1 MEGKDLKLMR
11 YFIVDDDAGIR
22 SMLTD
27 IIEDEALGDIAGE
40 AEDGAHVHAELL
52 ELHKVDVLLIDLL
65 MPQQDGIETVRAL
78 AGKFKG
84 KIVMIS
90 QIESKHMIGEAYS
103 LGIEYYI
110 TKPINRLE
118 ILSVLRLV
126 EERLRM
132 QQSIADIQRTLQGL
146 SGLQAGERKR
156 AHEPDKTIATAGHFL
171 LSEMGM
177 IGEAGSRDLLDMLEY
192 LELLETDE
200 HKLSP
205 YTFPSLKDI
214 FQNVAQRKLGQD
226 ATAADVTKEV
236 KAAEQRVR
244 RAIFQTLSHVV
255 SLGLTDYTH
264 PKFEN
269 YASKFFDFTEIR
281 KKMLELQ
288 NNVEPSLSQTRI
300 NTKKFVQVLYLE
312 AKRMLH

>member
-1 MEGKDLKLMR
+1 MR
-11 YFIVDDDAGIR
+11 YFIVDDDPGVR
-22 SMLTD
+22 SMLMD
-27 IIEDEALGDIAGE
+27 IIEDEGLGEIAGE
-40 AEDGAHVHAELL
+40 AEDGAHIHAELL

-65 MPQQDGIETVRAL
+65 MPQRDGIQTIRAL
-78 AGKFKG
+78 EGRFDG

-90 QIESKHMIGEAYS
+90 QIESKNMIGEAYS

-126 EERLRM
+126 DERLRM

-146 SGLQAGERKR
+146 SRLQSSER
-156 AHEPDKTIATAGHFL
+156 ASTPAPDKTITTAGHFL

-192 LELLETDE
+192 LEQIETEE

-214 FQNVAQRKLGQD
+214 FQNVAIRKLGSD
-226 ATAADVTKEV
+226 ASPAEVTKEIG
-236 KAAEQRVR
+236 
-244 RAIFQTLSHVV
+244 RAHV
-255 SLGLTDYTH
+255 
-264 PKFEN
+264 
-269 YASKFFDFTEIR
+269 
-281 KKMLELQ
+281 
-288 NNVEPSLSQTRI
+288 
-300 NTKKFVQVLYLE
+300 
-312 AKRMLH
+312 

>member
-1 MEGKDLKLMR
+1 MR
-11 YFIVDDDAGIR
+11 YFIVDDDPGVR
-22 SMLTD
+22 SMLMD
-27 IIEDEALGDIAGE
+27 IIEDEGLGEIAGE
-40 AEDGAHVHAELL
+40 AEDGAHIHAELL
-52 ELHKVDVLLIDLL
+52 ELQKVDVLLIDLL
-65 MPQQDGIETVRAL
+65 MPHRDGIQTIRAL
-78 AGKFKG
+78 EGRFEG

-90 QIESKHMIGEAYS
+90 QIESKSMIGEAYS

-126 EERLRM
+126 DERLRM
-132 QQSIADIQRTLQGL
+132 QQSIQDIQRTLQGL
-146 SGLQAGERKR
+146 TGLPSAGRH
-156 AHEPDKTIATAGHFL
+156 AASVPSKTIATAGHFL

-177 IGEAGSRDLLDMLEY
+177 IGEAGSKDLLDMLEY
-192 LELLETDE
+192 LEQIETEDQT
-200 HKLSP
+200 LSP
-205 YTFPSLKDI
+205 YMFPSLKDI
-214 FQNVAQRKLGQD
+214 FQNIAVRKLGTD
-226 ATAADVTKEV
+226 ASATEITKEV
-236 KAAEQRVR
+236 KASEQRVR

-300 NTKKFVQVLYLE
+300 NTKKFVQVLYME
-312 AKRMLH
+312 AKRLLH

>member
-1 MEGKDLKLMR
+1 MTDMR
-11 YFIVDDDAGIR
+11 YFIVDDDPGVR
-22 SMLTD
+22 SMLMD
-27 IIEDEALGDIAGE
+27 IIEDEGLGDIAGE
-40 AEDGAHVHAELL
+40 AEDGAHIHAELL

-65 MPQQDGIETVRAL
+65 MPQRDGIQTVRAL
-78 AGKFKG
+78 EGRFEG

-90 QIESKHMIGEAYS
+90 QIESKNMIGEAYS

-126 EERLRM
+126 SERLRM

-146 SGLQAGERKR
+146 SGLNSTERAG
-156 AHEPDKTIATAGHFL
+156 APVPDKTITTAGHFL

-192 LELLETDE
+192 LEQVETDE

-214 FQNVAQRKLGQD
+214 FQNVALRKLGED
-226 ATAADVTKEV
+226 ASLAEVNKEI
-236 KAAEQRVR
+236 KASEQRVR

-312 AKRMLH
+312 AKRLLH

>member
-1 MEGKDLKLMR
+1 M
-11 YFIVDDDAGIR
+11 R
-22 SMLTD
+22 SMLMD
-27 IIEDEALGDIAGE
+27 IIEDEGLGEIAGE
-40 AEDGAHVHAELL
+40 AEDGAHIYAELL

-65 MPQQDGIETVRAL
+65 MPHQDGIQTVRAL
-78 AGKFKG
+78 EGKFKG

-90 QIESKHMIGEAYS
+90 QIESKNMIGEAYS

-146 SGLQAGERKR
+146 SILQTGERKQTQ
-156 AHEPDKTIATAGHFL
+156 APDKSIATAGHFL

-192 LELLETDE
+192 LEQVETEE
-200 HKLSP
+200 HKLST

-214 FQNVAQRKLGQD
+214 FQNVAQRKLGHD
-226 ATAADVTKEV
+226 ASAADVTKEV
-236 KAAEQRVR
+236 KASEQRVR

>member
-1 MEGKDLKLMR
+1 
-11 YFIVDDDAGIR
+11 
-22 SMLTD
+22 
-27 IIEDEALGDIAGE
+27 
-40 AEDGAHVHAELL
+40 L

-65 MPQQDGIETVRAL
+65 MPQRDGIQTIRAL
-78 AGKFKG
+78 EGRFDG
-84 KIVMIS
+84 RIVMIS
-90 QIESKHMIGEAYS
+90 QIESKNMIGEAYS

-126 EERLRM
+126 DERLRM
-132 QQSIADIQRTLQGL
+132 QQSIADIQCTLQGL
-146 SGLQAGERKR
+146 SRLQSSER
-156 AHEPDKTIATAGHFL
+156 ASTPAPDKTITTAGHFL

-192 LELLETDE
+192 LEQIETEE

-214 FQNVAQRKLGQD
+214 FQNVAIRKLGSD
-226 ATAADVTKEV
+226 ATSAEITKEI
-236 KAAEQRVR
+236 KASEQRVR

-312 AKRMLH
+312 AKRLLH

>member
-1 MEGKDLKLMR
+1 MR
-11 YFIVDDDAGIR
+11 YFIVDDDPGVR
-22 SMLTD
+22 SMLMD
-27 IIEDEALGDIAGE
+27 IIEDEGLGEIAGE
-40 AEDGAHVHAELL
+40 AEDGAHIHAELL
-52 ELHKVDVLLIDLL
+52 ELQKVDVLLIDLL
-65 MPQQDGIETVRAL
+65 MPHRDGIQTIRAL
-78 AGKFKG
+78 EGRFEG

-90 QIESKHMIGEAYS
+90 QIESKSMIGEAYS

-126 EERLRM
+126 DERLRM
-132 QQSIADIQRTLQGL
+132 QQSIQDIQRTLQGL
-146 SGLQAGERKR
+146 TGLPSAGRH
-156 AHEPDKTIATAGHFL
+156 AASVPSKTIATAGHFL

-177 IGEAGSRDLLDMLEY
+177 IGEAGSKDLLDMLKY
-192 LELLETDE
+192 LEQIETEDQT
-200 HKLSP
+200 LSP
-205 YTFPSLKDI
+205 YMFPSLKDI
-214 FQNVAQRKLGQD
+214 FQNIAVRKLGTD
-226 ATAADVTKEV
+226 ASATEITKEV
-236 KAAEQRVR
+236 KASEQRVR

-300 NTKKFVQVLYLE
+300 NTKKFVQVLYME
-312 AKRMLH
+312 AKRLLH

>member
-1 MEGKDLKLMR
+1 MTDMR
-11 YFIVDDDAGIR
+11 YFIVDDDPGVR
-22 SMLTD
+22 SMLMD
-27 IIEDEALGDIAGE
+27 IIEDEGLGDIAGE
-40 AEDGAHVHAELL
+40 AEDGAHIHAELL

-65 MPQQDGIETVRAL
+65 MPQRDGIQTVRAL
-78 AGKFKG
+78 EGRFEG

-90 QIESKHMIGEAYS
+90 QIESKNMIGEAYS

-126 EERLRM
+126 SERLRM

-146 SGLQAGERKR
+146 SSLNSIERT
-156 AHEPDKTIATAGHFL
+156 AAPVPDKTITTAGHFL

-192 LELLETDE
+192 LEQVETDE

-214 FQNVAQRKLGQD
+214 FQNVAIRKLGRRLSRRGEQGDQGIGTTCSQGHLPD
-226 ATAADVTKEV
+226 AEPCGFSGINRLYTSQVRELCIQIFRFHRNSQENAGAAKQCGAFLVPD
-236 KAAEQRVR
+236 
-244 RAIFQTLSHVV
+244 
-255 SLGLTDYTH
+255 TH
-264 PKFEN
+264 
-269 YASKFFDFTEIR
+269 
-281 KKMLELQ
+281 
-288 NNVEPSLSQTRI
+288 
-300 NTKKFVQVLYLE
+300 
-312 AKRMLH
+312 

>member
-1 MEGKDLKLMR
+1 MR
-11 YFIVDDDAGIR
+11 YFIVDDDPGVR
-22 SMLTD
+22 SMLID
-27 IIEDEALGDIAGE
+27 IIEDEGLGEIAGE
-40 AEDGAHVHAELL
+40 AEDGTHIHAELL

-65 MPQQDGIETVRAL
+65 MPHQDGIQTVRAL
-78 AGKFKG
+78 EGKFKG

-90 QIESKHMIGEAYS
+90 QIESKNMIGEAYS

-146 SGLQAGERKR
+146 SGLHTGARQQTQV
-156 AHEPDKTIATAGHFL
+156 PDKTIATAGHFL

-192 LELLETDE
+192 LEQIETNE
-200 HKLSP
+200 HALSP

-214 FQNVAQRKLGQD
+214 FQHVAQRKLGQN
-226 ATAADVTKEV
+226 ASAADITKEV